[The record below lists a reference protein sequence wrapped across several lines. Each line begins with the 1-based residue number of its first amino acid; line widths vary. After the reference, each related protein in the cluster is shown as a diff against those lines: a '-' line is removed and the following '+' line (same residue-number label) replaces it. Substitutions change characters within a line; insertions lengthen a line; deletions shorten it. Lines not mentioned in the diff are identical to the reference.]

1 MALGESMLS
10 ALNQQ
15 ITMELSASHSYLA
28 MAAWFESQNLPGM
41 ATWMQMQSEE
51 ERAHALKFFEF
62 VVDRGEDVVLGSIE
76 APQAKF
82 GSALEVF
89 QEALAQEKGVTVAIN
104 GLYSIANAE
113 GEYEAIPLIT
123 WFINEQVEEE
133 ASVDQVVEDLRRAGD
148 DAQVLLM
155 LDRELGARQAGE

>member
-76 APQAKF
+76 APQAEF